1 MYAPA
6 SCIGHWCMLF
16 YIKVLKH
23 RIKELMKGRRRF
35 RITYTKGRIGII
47 HWIDIG
53 LLIFMFV
60 VFIRDSF
67 VYDLPFYYI
76 LSILTGFVIGRM
88 MTARQK
94 LNAESTLLGVIIMLL
109 LLGIRFF
116 AGEFLI
122 NMHGTVSAPALYL
135 LFAGI
140 YYAIL
145 RNALSQMKNVY
156 TQSFSTANSK
166 A

>member
-1 MYAPA
+1 MRA
-6 SCIGHWCMLF
+6 
-16 YIKVLKH
+16 VLYKGTQAQNQ
-23 RIKELMKGRRRF
+23 KLMKDRRRF
-35 RITYTKGRIGII
+35 RIACTKGRIGII

-53 LLIFMFV
+53 LLILMSGV
-60 VFIRDSF
+60 LIRDSL
-67 VYDLPFYYI
+67 VYDLPYYYI

-94 LNAESTLLGVIIMLL
+94 FKAESTLFGTIIILL

-116 AGEFLI
+116 AGEIII
-122 NMHGTVSAPALYL
+122 NMHGIVSAPALYL